1 MLMMFYKVTKLQERN
16 QAAERRLCS
25 GEHHGQLGEAAHAES
40 TTVTKRK
47 NCRKRHAKWGRNH
60 QYSE

>member
-1 MLMMFYKVTKLQERN
+1 MRFIVTKLQKRD
-16 QAAERRLCS
+16 QATERRLCS
-25 GEHHGQLGEAAHAES
+25 GEHHGQGREADDAES
-40 TTVTKRK
+40 TTVAKRK